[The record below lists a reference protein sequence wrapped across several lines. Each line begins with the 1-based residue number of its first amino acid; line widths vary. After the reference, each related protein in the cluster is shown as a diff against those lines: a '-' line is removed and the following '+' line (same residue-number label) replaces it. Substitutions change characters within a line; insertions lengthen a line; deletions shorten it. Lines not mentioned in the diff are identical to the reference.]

1 VLEPPPVDLAAS
13 LRTKSR
19 VLAVGSVAAAGAH
32 CLLYPLWRGLLLL
45 ELELEL
51 VRDRLVEDFSWLTL
65 MMVDFFVSP
74 GITAG
79 STSLLSPVRSLCWLV
94 GLLGY
99 TGLLGPAPGIVDVVV
114 VVEAPHVLGPG
125 EEE

>member
-1 VLEPPPVDLAAS
+1 MEPPPVDLAAS

-19 VLAVGSVAAAGAH
+19 VLAVGSAAAGAH

-65 MMVDFFVSP
+65 MMVDFLVSP

-79 STSLLSPVRSLCWLV
+79 STSLLSPVGSLKEHDFQTSFV
-94 GLLGY
+94 K
-99 TGLLGPAPGIVDVVV
+99 
-114 VVEAPHVLGPG
+114 
-125 EEE
+125 